1 MHPLRPTATHPTEAY
16 HSAPTVRA
24 DHGVA
29 TAEDDSAP
37 ANSETRYQQHPPRAC
52 VNRRQSGDAEY
63 LNASANRIAPAG
75 RLGWEQVALARQ
87 NSVQPSAGSG
97 SGADL
102 ARDGAGPS
110 HRDVPSHF
118 AASGPHLTIETIQHY
133 LHRMAHVGAAPR
145 SNESRPSGR
154 DVRATNGI
162 AGAHHRHPLS
172 STTQP
177 VSRITVKTI
186 RQYLHQKGY
195 STRSVSAKSIQS
207 RIDSV
212 NLNVAVLLIALQT
225 VHDCNHPILRT
236 LNVSEYEQEALIYR
250 LSGIVINKS
259 GFCQAIRTC
268 LLRANN
274 DPNRLIRSVLQLIR
288 GIAV

>member
-1 MHPLRPTATHPTEAY
+1 M
-16 HSAPTVRA
+16 
-24 DHGVA
+24 
-29 TAEDDSAP
+29 
-37 ANSETRYQQHPPRAC
+37 
-52 VNRRQSGDAEY
+52 NRRQSGDAEY

-97 SGADL
+97 SGAEL

-133 LHRMAHVGAAPR
+133 LHRMAYVSATQR
-145 SNESRPSGR
+145 SNESTPSGR
-154 DVRATNGI
+154 DVRATNGAEGI

-172 STTQP
+172 STAQP

-186 RQYLHQKGY
+186 RQYLHQQGH
-195 STRSVSAKSIQS
+195 STRSVSAESIQS
-207 RIDSV
+207 RLDSV

-225 VHDCNHPILRT
+225 VHDCNHPVLRT
-236 LNVSEYEQEALIYR
+236 LNVSAYEQEALIYR
-250 LSGIVINKS
+250 LSGIVVNKS
-259 GFCQAIRTC
+259 GFRQAIKTC